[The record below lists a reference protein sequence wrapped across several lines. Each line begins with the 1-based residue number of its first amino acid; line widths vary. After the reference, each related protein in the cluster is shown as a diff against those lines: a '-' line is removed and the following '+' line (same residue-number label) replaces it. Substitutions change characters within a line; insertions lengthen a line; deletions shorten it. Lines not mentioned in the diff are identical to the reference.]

1 MALTH
6 AVKNDYDLLLKYG
19 DELAKNRYKT
29 MKNVKDSMSIMK
41 TNKTLDGKRHQPYI
55 DLVLQKEKELDENIQ
70 PHDEWRDD
78 K

>member
-1 MALTH
+1 
-6 AVKNDYDLLLKYG
+6 
-19 DELAKNRYKT
+19 

-55 DLVLQKEKELDENIQ
+55 DLVLQKEKELDEKIH